1 MRMVF
6 HLSIT
11 RLTQVAAALSAASL
25 VLAAAAALAQE
36 EGVAPEGA
44 AEHRVPFLTNRDRT
58 GHSDPSRFFGD
69 ERGGLDA
76 GYCDVSER
84 RLDIMTSVAEA
95 VPFRV
100 PEEIRRVA
108 DVRIAA
114 VDDLLTTL
122 AESIGDGAPLLYT
135 HGFYIDFEKGCR
147 RAAVLQENA
156 RQDGRFLWFSWPS
169 DGSLFNYTHDET
181 DLYWSVLDLSETII
195 ALEEQFGPD
204 RVNLAGHSLGGR
216 GIVLAVHD
224 VAAQR
229 PDARLGDVVLLA
241 PDMDFGVFARLLPR
255 IRPIVRS
262 ITIYVAD
269 GDRPLGLSESVHG
282 YPRLGQTGNDVSLLE
297 GVEVI
302 DLSDL
307 QVRSPTGHLYHVYNV
322 EVGADMDQLLNRGL
336 PAAERPNMLQ
346 VGPNLWRL
354 QRPD

>member
-1 MRMVF
+1 MIFRPWISG
-6 HLSIT
+6 L
-11 RLTQVAAALSAASL
+11 LLDAAVLGIALLLQAAP
-25 VLAAAAALAQE
+25 AAFAQE
-36 EGVAPEGA
+36 EGVASEGE
-44 AEHRVPFLTNRDRT
+44 AEYRVPFLTNRDRT
-58 GHSDPSRFFGD
+58 GNSDPRRFFGD
-69 ERGGLDA
+69 ERGVLDA
-76 GYCDVSER
+76 GFCDVSAR

-100 PEEIRRVA
+100 PEEILRVA
-108 DVRIAA
+108 DVQTAP
-114 VDDLLTTL
+114 VEDLLTIL
-122 AESIGDGAPLLYT
+122 AESSGDASPLLYT

-169 DGSLFNYTHDET
+169 DGSLINYTHDEA

-204 RVNLAGHSLGGR
+204 RLNLAGHSLGGR

-229 PDARLGDVVLLA
+229 PDVRLGDIVLLA

-255 IRPIVRS
+255 IRPVVRS

-269 GDRPLGLSESVHG
+269 SDRPLGLSESVHG
-282 YPRLGQTGNDVSLLE
+282 YPRLGQSGNDVSLLE

-322 EVGADMDQLLNRGL
+322 EVGADMDQLLNQRL
-336 PAAERPNMLQ
+336 PAAERQNMLQ

>member
-1 MRMVF
+1 
-6 HLSIT
+6 
-11 RLTQVAAALSAASL
+11 
-25 VLAAAAALAQE
+25 
-36 EGVAPEGA
+36 
-44 AEHRVPFLTNRDRT
+44 VPFLTNRDRT
-58 GHSDPSRFFGD
+58 GSSDPRRFFGD

-84 RLDIMTSVAEA
+84 RLEMMTSVADA

-100 PEEIRRVA
+100 PEEILRVA
-108 DVRIAA
+108 DVRTVP
-114 VDDLLTTL
+114 VDDLVTTL
-122 AESIGDGAPLLYT
+122 FESSAGASPLLYT

-156 RQDGRFLWFSWPS
+156 RQDGQFLWFSWPS
-169 DGSLFNYTHDET
+169 DGSLFNYTHDEA

-204 RVNLAGHSLGGR
+204 RLNLAGHSLGGR

-224 VAAQR
+224 VAAQQ
-229 PDARLGDVVLLA
+229 PDARLGDVILLA
-241 PDMDFGVFARLLPR
+241 PDIDFGLFARLLPR
-255 IRPIVRS
+255 IRPVVRS
-262 ITIYVAD
+262 ITIYVAED
-269 GDRPLGLSESVHG
+269 DRPLGLSERVHG
-282 YPRLGQTGNDVSLLE
+282 YPRLGQSGNDVSLLE

-322 EVGADMDQLLNRGL
+322 EVGADMDQLLNQRL
-336 PAAERPNMLQ
+336 PAAERQNMLQ